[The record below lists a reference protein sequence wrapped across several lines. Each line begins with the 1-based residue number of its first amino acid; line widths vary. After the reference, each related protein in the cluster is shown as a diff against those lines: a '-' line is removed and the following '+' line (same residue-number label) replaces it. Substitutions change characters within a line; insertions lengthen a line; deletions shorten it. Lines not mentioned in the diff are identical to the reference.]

1 MPCPSLGDLP
11 DPGSE
16 PTSPPASELQAD
28 SLLLT
33 HQYDGD
39 LSLPL
44 GLALGSPIFPSGCE
58 GKLGVA
64 LESLHLGPPRGSAPG
79 PTWKVT
85 GCPPPLTALS
95 LPVPPRF
102 LSSLLTLTRQS
113 VSRARVPP
121 LPQPHPVTTPLQ
133 AQEHH
138 PSFPLETPA
147 AWHLVAPWVCI
158 SLQA

>member
-1 MPCPSLGDLP
+1 MRGQ
-11 DPGSE
+11 GVK
-16 PTSPPASELQAD
+16 
-28 SLLLT
+28 
-33 HQYDGD
+33 
-39 LSLPL
+39 
-44 GLALGSPIFPSGCE
+44 LGSPCPPRPPLLPVPPPPNLPPPSAPQVFE
-58 GKLGVA
+58 RSSVSPLPPTPRRQPIPT
-64 LESLHLGPPRGSAPG
+64 LLSPPDLGPPRGSAPG

-102 LSSLLTLTRQS
+102 LSSLLTLTRQN
-113 VSRARVPP
+113 VSRAQVPP
-121 LPQPHPVTTPLQ
+121 LPQPHPVDHPSPLPGR
-133 AQEHH
+133 EHH

>member
-1 MPCPSLGDLP
+1 MMRGQGLRLGSLCPPRPPLLP
-11 DPGSE
+11 VPPPPNLPPPSAPQVFE
-16 PTSPPASELQAD
+16 RSSVSPLPPTPRRQLIPTLLSPPD
-28 SLLLT
+28 
-33 HQYDGD
+33 
-39 LSLPL
+39 
-44 GLALGSPIFPSGCE
+44 
-58 GKLGVA
+58 
-64 LESLHLGPPRGSAPG
+64 LGPPRGSAPG